1 MLHSSVRRI
10 ASDRHSSQGP
20 SRALSDLA
28 VNSSFTGTKCDNSA
42 GARRTVTNRGGIC
55 FVATGRQSYRVS
67 VECRGGLNIGYSV
80 RMNNSQSA
88 RQATMSPS
96 SRSQQLR
103 TGELKANDVAYF
115 HLRQR
120 KTDCSNPY
128 LYKRHGPGACVHVDT
143 GKAWGSS
150 SVSF

>member
-1 MLHSSVRRI
+1 MKYSTILSAALFVPLGIALPTANEDVIEEVLDLPLGETSSVNETE
-10 ASDRHSSQGP
+10 SDIV
-20 SRALSDLA
+20 SRQAGCYIQA
-28 VNSSFTGTKCDNSA
+28 FTGAKCDNSA

-67 VECRGGLNIGYSV
+67 VECRGGLNIGYS
-80 RMNNSQSA
+80 
-88 RQATMSPS
+88 
-96 SRSQQLR
+96 
-103 TGELKANDVAYF
+103 
-115 HLRQR
+115 R